1 MGAHGTLEEALANV
15 ASFATAS
22 QASKSSGSK
31 HSSSKISKH
40 KSHKKHK
47 KSKDRSKDI
56 SKDKKASHKK
66 HKKASSSSDESS
78 DDAAQH
84 IDLSTQLAKGREAA
98 RVTRRI
104 LTNYSDMRA
113 DLREV
118 LVLTATYKTAHTA
131 AKLCTSNYLRCCCS
145 CSRES
150 MEGQPLPLTRS

>member
-31 HSSSKISKH
+31 HSSSKSSKH

-47 KSKDRSKDI
+47 KSRDRSKDS

-66 HKKASSSSDESS
+66 RKKAGSSSDESS
-78 DDAAQH
+78 DDAQH

-104 LTNYSDMRA
+104 LTEYSDMRA

-118 LVLTATYKTAHTA
+118 LVLTATCKTTYTA
-131 AKLCTSNYLRCCCS
+131 AKLCTSD
-145 CSRES
+145 
-150 MEGQPLPLTRS
+150 

>member
-31 HSSSKISKH
+31 HSSSKSSKH

-66 HKKASSSSDESS
+66 RKKSSSSSDESS
-78 DDAAQH
+78 GDDAQH

-104 LTNYSDMRA
+104 LTDYSDMRA

-118 LVLTATYKTAHTA
+118 LVLTAIYKTAYTA
-131 AKLCTSNYLRCCCS
+131 AKLCTANI
-145 CSRES
+145 
-150 MEGQPLPLTRS
+150 